1 MKLLNKLYKL
11 KRTLISDDNEVAL
24 SIIGDFIPLEIH
36 RFKSGTQCYDWTI
49 PKKWIVNKGVLKDL
63 KGNTVIDFKTNTL
76 HLVNYSNSYRGVV
89 DQKTLLN
96 NLHTDS
102 NNPDAI
108 PYRTSYYSDNWG
120 FCLQHNKL
128 NKLKNNQYLVDIDTK
143 FIDGE
148 LLIGE
153 TILKGKSKREIIL
166 TSYYCHPNQINDGLS
181 GVDLL
186 VKLYNKMKSMDL
198 YYTYRFFFWPETI
211 GAITALSQNIIQPSN
226 VEYAIIATTVGKGN
240 PHYKKT
246 HLGNHSLDN
255 IVGDLVKNIRPYSP
269 TGSDERQFSSQGIRI
284 PTGVLT
290 TIPYEKFNE
299 YHTSQDNLEFISKN
313 TINKM
318 VDLYIKILLEYEKK
332 PKYKLNVEGGEPFLS
347 KYNLYRNIGTP
358 GNTENDLMRNWIL
371 HYCDGTKNSK
381 DIAKILNVEENLV
394 LSYISKF
401 KYKKIIHENIC

>member
-1 MKLLNKLYKL
+1 M
-11 KRTLISDDNEVAL
+11 V
-24 SIIGDFIPLEIH
+24 
-36 RFKSGTQCYDWTI
+36 
-49 PKKWIVNKGVLKDL
+49 
-63 KGNTVIDFKTNTL
+63 
-76 HLVNYSNSYRGVV
+76 
-89 DQKTLLN
+89 
-96 NLHTDS
+96 
-102 NNPDAI
+102 
-108 PYRTSYYSDNWG
+108 
-120 FCLQHNKL
+120 
-128 NKLKNNQYLVDIDTK
+128 
-143 FIDGE
+143 
-148 LLIGE
+148 
-153 TILKGKSKREIIL
+153 
-166 TSYYCHPNQINDGLS
+166 
-181 GVDLL
+181 
-186 VKLYNKMKSMDL
+186 
-198 YYTYRFFFWPETI
+198 
-211 GAITALSQNIIQPSN
+211 
-226 VEYAIIATTVGKGN
+226 ATTVGKGN